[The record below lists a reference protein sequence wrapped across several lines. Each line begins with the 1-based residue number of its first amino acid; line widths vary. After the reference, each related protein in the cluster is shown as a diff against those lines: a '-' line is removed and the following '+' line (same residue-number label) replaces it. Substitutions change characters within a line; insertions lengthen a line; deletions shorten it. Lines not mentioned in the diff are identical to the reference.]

1 MAAKKTTSE
10 TTKNSGIEIAKD
22 GNVTSLILPDEIASA
37 IWKDWKPGTVNV
49 CVGSKDNI
57 VGTGTFNRIGI
68 RAAFYFLKNERG
80 NA

>member
-1 MAAKKTTSE
+1 MAEKKTTSE
-10 TTKNSGIEIAKD
+10 TTKNGGIEIVKD
-22 GNVTSLILPDEIASA
+22 GNVTSLILTDEIASA

-49 CVGSKDNI
+49 CVGSKDKI

-68 RAAFYFLKNERG
+68 RAAFYFQKNERG